1 MRPLALVMTFALVV
15 PSLFLASGCASQMAL
30 VKGSSKKTVVV
41 KATLDEAFNAAA
53 AAGKELGYK
62 VSEKRAKNFI
72 GANRGMGYAEFST
85 VYIRFT
91 ESGGVVSAAFDANSN
106 KGSQAVLDDYLA
118 AYAKLAKLE

>member
-1 MRPLALVMTFALVV
+1 MRSLTLVAVLIA
-15 PSLFLASGCASQMAL
+15 ASSAVLSTGCASQMAL

-41 KATLDEAFNAAA
+41 KGTLDEAFNAAA
-53 AAGKELGYK
+53 AAGKDLKYS

-91 ESGGVVSAAFDANSN
+91 EANGVVSASFDANSN
-106 KGSQAVLDDYLA
+106 KGSQAALDEYLA
-118 AYAKLAKLE
+118 AYAKLVSFE